1 MLPRGSRFRLE
12 ASLDALD
19 VDVDAASDEDDE
31 DDEDATSRIDRF
43 ARASFVRPSVCLV
56 GTNACECRTNALTV
70 VTRRLLATRTNPF
83 VGARAHR
90 QSVERGK
97 NKEERTRD
105 RSIVRAITVRGGK
118 ERKDDAG
125 TSR

>member
-31 DDEDATSRIDRF
+31 DATSRIDRL